1 MDGGG
6 PKASVRQSPL
16 LAAWPDGEGR
26 AAPASGPLLQ
36 AVVARMPRRW
46 CPRSVVALTDLAG
59 TGGERAQRDAAMAEL
74 VPLAA
79 AGDEAAFTRLVAAFN
94 ADMARVAHVICG
106 GDRELAQDAVQSA
119 WTIAWGRLR
128 TLREPGR
135 VRAWLL
141 SVTAN
146 EARQLLRRQRRV
158 VAVGMEYLEDRVV
171 TPGPVSPGHRPGAV
185 TRPAAGAA
193 PRRRRPARGAA
204 G

>member
-1 MDGGG
+1 M
-6 PKASVRQSPL
+6 
-16 LAAWPDGEGR
+16 
-26 AAPASGPLLQ
+26 
-36 AVVARMPRRW
+36 
-46 CPRSVVALTDLAG
+46 ALTDVAG
-59 TGGERAQRDAAMAEL
+59 SSGERAQRDAAMAEF

-94 ADMARVAHVICG
+94 ADMARVAYVICG

-128 TLREPGR
+128 SLREPGR

-171 TPGPVSPGHRPGAV
+171 TPGPDASARSLDVAALVARLSPDERALVGLRY
-185 TRPAAGAA
+185 AAGLDSGEI
-193 PRRRRPARGAA
+193 GALLGISA
-204 G
+204 SGVRSRLDRLLDRLRAELADD